1 MRTHGRKSSFTKT
14 SSLLLVV
21 FLSLILTG
29 TVDAA
34 LFNQKISGNL
44 ASGGDVQSFEISPDG
59 RYAVFLADARTNTVD
74 ELFST
79 PTTGG
84 ERILLSQEL
93 PPASVVQGFTI
104 SPDSQSVVYWTATTD
119 TLCTGIYA
127 VPITGGPVIN
137 LGGTVPDYKT
147 LTGIAITADNR
158 YTVYKLYHTEFLVS
172 SFDVLWAAP
181 LDGSGPVALT
191 AQIIESAFIDFKVT
205 PFGAGVVYMDNG
217 SGRPTRLYHGD
228 MLGTRVELAEDVRS
242 FSITPDGD
250 WVVYTKYFRWPEFEL
265 YSRPIIGGTPVKLSG
280 PIVPG
285 GGVQDFKI
293 APNSQHVV
301 YRADQMVMDQYE
313 LFSVPV
319 DGSTPNVKLLGA
331 MNPNGDVDDY
341 LITPN
346 SLGVVYRADQ
356 VVDGR
361 FDLGA
366 VGISGGATYWLNK
379 DMVVGGNVTA
389 FAITPNSLGVVF
401 IADKHIDETF
411 ELFSVS
417 VIGTQISRLNVNLP
431 PGGNVLDFKITP
443 NSQWVVYRADQV
455 ANDAFALFAVPS
467 LGGAAPV
474 RVNPALVPGG
484 DVHVYVLTQDNKG
497 VLYLADQE
505 TDGVDELFAT
515 FDRLLLYLPLARH

>member
-1 MRTHGRKSSFTKT
+1 MRMHGRKSSFTKT
-14 SSLLLVV
+14 SSLLMVV

-29 TVDAA
+29 TVNAA

-59 RYAVFLADARTNTVD
+59 LYVVFLADARTNTVD

-84 ERILLSQEL
+84 ERILLSREL

-104 SPDSQSVVYWTATTD
+104 SPDSQSVVYWTGTTD
-119 TLCTGIYA
+119 DLCTGIYA

-137 LGGTVPDYKT
+137 LSGSIPDYKK
-147 LTGIAITADNR
+147 LSDIAITADNH
-158 YTVYKLYHTEFLVS
+158 YVVYKLYHYDYMVDP
-172 SFDVLWAAP
+172 FDVLWAAP

-191 AQIIESAFIDFKVT
+191 AQITRSAFIDFKVT
-205 PFGAGVVYMDNG
+205 PFGAGVVYMDAG
-217 SGRPTRLYHGD
+217 SGTRLYRGD
-228 MLGTRVELAEDVRS
+228 MLGTRVELAEDVES

-250 WVVYTKYFRWPEFEL
+250 RVVYTHCVSWPQLEL
-265 YSRPIIGGTPVKLSG
+265 YSLPVNGGTPIKLSG
-280 PIVPG
+280 AIVPG
-285 GGVQDFKI
+285 GRVQDFKI
-293 APNSQHVV
+293 APNSQQVV
-301 YRADQMVMDQYE
+301 YRADELVDEQYE

-319 DGSTPNVKLLGA
+319 DGSAERVKLLGA

-356 VVDGR
+356 LVDER

-366 VGISGGATYWLNK
+366 VGISGGDIYWLNK
-379 DMVVGGNVTA
+379 DMVVGGDVTA

-417 VIGTQISRLNVNLP
+417 VIGTQLSRLNANLP
-431 PGGNVLDFKITP
+431 PGGNVLDFTIAP
-443 NSQWVVYRADQV
+443 NSQGVVYRADQV
-455 ANDAFALFAVPS
+455 ANEAFALFVVPS

-474 RVNPALVPGG
+474 RLHPALVLGG
-484 DVHVYVLTQDNKG
+484 DVHVYSLTQDNKG

-515 FDRLLLYLPLARH
+515 FERLPLYLPLARH

>member
-1 MRTHGRKSSFTKT
+1 MRAHGRKSSFTKT

-44 ASGGDVQSFEISPDG
+44 VSGGDVQSFEISPDG
-59 RYAVFLADARTNTVD
+59 HYAVFLADARTNTVD

-79 PTTGG
+79 PATGG
-84 ERILLSQEL
+84 ERFLLSREL
-93 PPASVVQGFTI
+93 PPASVVQGFAI
-104 SPDSQSVVYWTATTD
+104 SPDSQSVVYWTGTTD
-119 TLCTGIYA
+119 DLCTGIYA

-137 LGGTVPDYKT
+137 LSGSVPDYKK
-147 LTGIAITADNR
+147 LSGIAITADNR
-158 YTVYKLYHTEFLVS
+158 YIVYKLYYYDYMVD

-191 AQIIESAFIDFKVT
+191 AQIIESASIDFKVT
-205 PFGAGVVYMDNG
+205 PFGAEVVYMDRG
-217 SGRPTRLYHGD
+217 RGRPARLYHGD
-228 MLGTRVELAEDVRS
+228 MVGTRVELAEDVGS

-250 WVVYTKYFRWPEFEL
+250 RVVYTHCVSWPKFEL
-265 YSRPIIGGTPVKLSG
+265 YSLPVNGGIPVKLSG

-285 GGVQDFKI
+285 GSVQDFKI

-301 YRADQMVMDQYE
+301 YRADELVDGQYE

-319 DGSTPNVKLLGA
+319 DGSAERVKLLGA

-356 VVDGR
+356 LVDER

-366 VGISGGATYWLNK
+366 VGISGGAAYWLNK
-379 DMVVGGNVTA
+379 DMVAGGDVTA

-401 IADKHIDETF
+401 IADKHIDDTF

-417 VIGTQISRLNVNLP
+417 VIGTQLSRLNANLP

-443 NSQWVVYRADQV
+443 NSQGVVYRADQV

-474 RVNPALVPGG
+474 RLHPALVPGG
-484 DVHVYVLTQDNKG
+484 DVHVYALTQDNKG